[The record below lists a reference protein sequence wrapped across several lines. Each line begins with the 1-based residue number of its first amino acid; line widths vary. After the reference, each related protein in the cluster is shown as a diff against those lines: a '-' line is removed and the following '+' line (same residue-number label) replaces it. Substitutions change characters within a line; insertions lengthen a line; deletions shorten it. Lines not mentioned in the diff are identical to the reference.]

1 MIREVRRT
9 QNSKQDKIQVVKS
22 QPSVNSLREGQEVI
36 YLSKSNRLE
45 RYRKEQGRL
54 WISYMDTNNNYVV
67 NNDLSIGGDLD
78 VGGMISKEVMIF
90 YHPFTATGSG
100 KVYLPWSSVSDAS
113 TINYFNNLIAPYSG
127 RLLKVVARS
136 EEALGNT
143 VIGFHKASDGTE
155 SPSTTATETVTVDM
169 SLDDTSYT
177 FDFTKSS
184 IIPSFD
190 SGDVVAISIDPS
202 NVPNDSRVTSVWLF
216 NNIL

>member
-36 YLSKSNRLE
+36 YLSRSNRLE
-45 RYRKEQGRL
+45 RYRKELGRL
-54 WISYMDTNNNYVV
+54 WVSYMDTDNNYAV
-67 NNDLSIGGDLD
+67 NNDLSLGGDLD
-78 VGGMISKEVMIF
+78 VGGMISKQVMVF
-90 YHPFTATGSG
+90 YHPFNATGTG
-100 KVYLPWSSVSDAS
+100 KVYLPWSSISEAS
-113 TINYFNNLIAPYSG
+113 SINYYNNLIAPYSG

-136 EEALGNT
+136 AEALGST

-155 SPSTTATETVTVDM
+155 SPSTTATETITVDM
-169 SLDDTSYT
+169 SVDDTSYT
-177 FDFTKSS
+177 FDFTESS
-184 IIPSFD
+184 SFS

-202 NVPNDSRVTSVWLF
+202 NTPNDSRVTSVWLF

>member
-36 YLSKSNRLE
+36 YLSRSNRLE
-45 RYRKEQGRL
+45 RYRKELGRL
-54 WISYMDTNNNYVV
+54 WVSYMDTDNNYAV

-78 VGGMISKEVMIF
+78 VGGMISKQVMVF
-90 YHPFTATGSG
+90 YHPFNATGTG
-100 KVYLPWSSVSDAS
+100 KVYLPWSSISEAS
-113 TINYFNNLIAPYSG
+113 SINYYNNLIAPYSG

-136 EEALGNT
+136 AEALGST

-155 SPSTTATETVTVDM
+155 SPSTTATETITVDM
-169 SLDDTSYT
+169 SVDDTSYT
-177 FDFTKSS
+177 FDFTESS
-184 IIPSFD
+184 SFS

-202 NVPNDSRVTSVWLF
+202 NTPNDSRVTSVWLF